1 MPECTP
7 IHSGRNS
14 LLSRERLSNISNKIM
29 KKTIQTLIWIMIKM
43 KLMFLVITLACTS
56 LNAAVWSQ
64 EKTIDLQLGE
74 VNLETLFE
82 QMQQRT
88 HLRFIFNHEDVQGYT
103 VNANLKGKTIAE
115 ILDKALADKPLKY
128 EIMDGHI
135 VISPKRLEQ
144 NQQPE
149 MIVIKGKVTD
159 KSGHPMPGV
168 TVMLKGTT
176 FGAATDVDGKYEMT
190 IQKKYA
196 TILVFSFVG
205 MKTQEVAINGKTEI
219 NVKLEDDAKEIEEV
233 VVTGIFKKSRE
244 SYTGSVTTISNKE
257 LKMFKGQNLLST
269 LNNIDPA
276 FNIVANNTLGS
287 NPNALPEINIRGNS
301 SLPMSMEELNNQTAQ
316 RLNQPLIIMDGFE
329 ITLEKLM
336 DFNDE
341 DVESINILKDASA
354 TAIYGSRG
362 ANGVIVVTTK
372 KPEAGKLQITAK
384 AGFSLEMPDLS
395 SYNLLHADEKLAL
408 EKEVGLYDGKE
419 GDPHDIQK
427 MEEMYYATL
436 KDVIRGVDTYWL
448 SEPVRIGV
456 GQKYNLRLEGGS
468 EEFRWGAGV
477 YYNKIQGAMKDSDR
491 NTFSG
496 TLTLSYT
503 FKNLIFQNQMILD
516 YNNSS
521 ESKYG
526 TFSEYA
532 KMNPYWMPTD
542 EYGNTIPI
550 YTTMLGTE
558 VENPLYNAT
567 LNTKNDMKSDVMTNN
582 FSIEWNIIDDL
593 QFRGQFGISKGHS
606 RYDKFLPAEHSSF
619 NTDAYKS
626 PENFFRKGSYEYR
639 TGENTSL
646 ESRVTLSYSKLFAEK
661 HQLYVGL
668 DWSLMHSKDFIYTF
682 KAEGF
687 NNQDYNFLG
696 NALMYE
702 RNGKPTGS
710 EEISRQVG
718 FTGNLNY
725 TYDNRYYAD
734 FSFRAD
740 GSSQFGGDKRFAP
753 FYSIGVGWNIHRE
766 KFMEEQQ
773 VVNLLRL
780 RGSYG
785 KTGSQ
790 QFSSYQA
797 LRTYQNL
804 SSERYMNWSGVEMLG
819 LGNEDLEWQ
828 ITDQYDLGIEL
839 GLWQNRLSL
848 TFDAYKKIT
857 SNLLSQM
864 DLPLANGFPSY
875 TANIGEVNNIG
886 FEAGVNGYVIR
897 NTEKEVIWMLGTK
910 LAYTKN
916 EITKLS
922 DAIKNQMS
930 NYVGKN
936 TTHNMLREGD
946 SRYAIYAVPSLGIDP
961 STGKELYVDADG
973 NVTTTWQGGARRYCG
988 QTEPKF
994 RGNFNSLFTYKDFTL
1009 NLNFGFHWGG
1019 QQYNQTLLN
1028 KVEVTNYDI
1037 EYNVDERVWSDR
1049 WQKPGDLKPFKGY
1062 GNENTLMSSRFIMDD
1077 NVFQL
1082 QSASLQYRWHSPF
1095 VTKLG
1100 MRSINFD
1107 VNMSDVFYISSIKR
1121 ERGTEYPFARRIEFA
1136 VNLIF

>member
-1 MPECTP
+1 MYANTLRQELPLVK
-7 IHSGRNS
+7 GMM
-14 LLSRERLSNISNKIM
+14 SNINNKVM
-29 KKTIQTLIWIMIKM
+29 KKTIQTLIWIMIKI
-43 KLMFLVITLACTS
+43 KLMFLVIALTYNS
-56 LNAAVWSQ
+56 LNAEVWSQ
-64 EKTIDLQLGE
+64 EKKINLQLGE

-88 HLRFIFNHEDVQGYT
+88 HLRFIYNHEDVQGYT
-103 VNANLKGKTIAE
+103 VNANLKGKTVAE
-115 ILDKALADKPLKY
+115 VLDEVLADKPLKY

-135 VISPKRLEQ
+135 VISPKVVTNEQ
-144 NQQPE
+144 E
-149 MIVIKGKVTD
+149 LKTIVIKGKVTD
-159 KSGHPMPGV
+159 KQGVAMPGV

-176 FGAATDVDGKYEMT
+176 LGTATDADGQYELT
-190 IQKKYA
+190 VQKEHA

-205 MKTQEVAINGKTEI
+205 MKTLEVAINGKSEI
-219 NVKLEDDAKEIEEV
+219 NVKLEEDATEIDEV
-233 VVTGIFKKSRE
+233 VVTGIFNKSRE
-244 SYTGSVTTISNKE
+244 SYTGAVTTISDKE

-269 LNNIDPA
+269 LKNIDPA
-276 FNIVANNTLGS
+276 FNVVANNALGS

-301 SLPMSMEELNNQTAQ
+301 SLPMSMDELNNQTAQ
-316 RLNQPLIIMDGFE
+316 KLNQPLIIMDGFE
-329 ITLEKLM
+329 ISIEKLM

-362 ANGVIVVTTK
+362 ANGVIVVITK
-372 KPEAGKLQITAK
+372 KPEAGRLKITAK

-395 SYNLLHADEKLAL
+395 SYDLLHASDKLAL
-408 EKEVGLYDGKE
+408 EKKVGLYDGKD

-448 SEPVRIGV
+448 SEPVRVGV

-496 TLTLSYT
+496 TLTLSYVL
-503 FKNLIFQNQMILD
+503 KNVIFQNQMILD

-526 TFSEYA
+526 SFSEYA
-532 KMNPYWMPTD
+532 KMNPYWVPTD
-542 EYGNTIPI
+542 ENGECIPI
-550 YTTMLGTE
+550 YTTMLGNE
-558 VENPLYNAT
+558 VPNPLYNAT
-567 LNTKNDMKSDVMTNN
+567 LNTQDKTQSDVMTNN
-582 FSIEWNIIDDL
+582 FSIEWDIIEGIQL
-593 QFRGQFGISKGHS
+593 RGQIGISKEHS
-606 RYDKFLPAEHSSF
+606 RHDKFLPAEHSSF
-619 NTDAYKS
+619 NTIDYKG
-626 PENFFRKGSYEYR
+626 PENHFRKGSYEYK
-639 TGENTSL
+639 TGERTSL

-668 DWSLMHSKDFIYTF
+668 DWSLKNSKDFYYTF

-687 NNQDYNFLG
+687 NNQDYDFLG
-696 NALMYE
+696 NALQYE
-702 RNGKPTGS
+702 RNGRPQGVESLT
-710 EEISRQVG
+710 RQVG
-718 FTGNLNY
+718 FTGNVNY
-725 TYDNRYYAD
+725 TYDNRYYTD

-753 FYSIGVGWNIHRE
+753 FYSIGIGWNIHQE
-766 KFMEEQQ
+766 KFMEGQQ

-780 RGSYG
+780 CGSYG

-797 LRTYQNL
+797 LRTYQTL
-804 SSERYMNWSGVEMLG
+804 TSERYMTWNGVELMG
-819 LGNEDLEWQ
+819 IGNKDLEWQ
-828 ITDQYDLGIEL
+828 ITDQYDLGIEV

-875 TANIGEVNNIG
+875 TANVGEVNNVG
-886 FEAGVNGYVIR
+886 FEAGINGYVLR
-897 NTEKEVIWMLGTK
+897 NTEKEVIWMLSSK

-936 TTHNMLREGD
+936 ADQTLLREGY

-961 STGKELYVDADG
+961 STGKELYLDADG
-973 NVTTTWQGGARRYCG
+973 NVTTTWQAGAKRYCG
-988 QTEPKF
+988 QKEPKF
-994 RGNFNSLFTYKDFTL
+994 KGNFNSLFTYKDFTL

-1019 QQYNQTLLN
+1019 QQYNQTLLD
-1028 KVEVTNYDI
+1028 KVEVTNSEI
-1037 EYNVDERVWSDR
+1037 QYNVDKRVWSDR
-1049 WQKPGDLKPFKGY
+1049 WQRPGDIKPFKGY
-1062 GNENTLMSSRFIMDD
+1062 GDEDTGYSSRFIMDD

-1095 VTKLG
+1095 VAKLG

-1107 VNMSDVFYISSIKR
+1107 ANISDIFYISSIKR
-1121 ERGTEYPFARRIEFA
+1121 ERGTDYPFARRIEFA